1 MEKVRI
7 DKWLWAVRIF
17 KTRTQ
22 ATDAC
27 REGKVSINETTAK
40 ASSMLT
46 IHDLVTVKKAGFQF
60 QYKVIQLIEKR
71 VGAPLAALCLQDLTP
86 PEELHKF
93 EYWYSVKN
101 LHGEFRPRG
110 TGRPTKKE
118 RRDIDK
124 LKTDD

>member
-1 MEKVRI
+1 MDKVRI

-27 REGKVSINETTAK
+27 REGKISINESSAK
-40 ASSMLT
+40 AASLLT
-46 IHDLVTVKKAGFQF
+46 VNDVVTVKKGGFQF
-60 QYKVIQLIEKR
+60 TYKALQLIEKR
-71 VGAPLAALCLQDLTP
+71 VGAPLAVLCFEDLTA

-93 EYWYSVKN
+93 EHWYSVKN
-101 LHGEFRPRG
+101 LQGEFRPRG

-118 RRDIDK
+118 RRDIDR